1 MPDKEKLIDLIGQK
15 IESVWGVDDD
25 DIMGIACESFEKL
38 ADHLLANG
46 VTIQKHGRWLGE
58 PGYFKCSCCGKYGGD
73 CGYETSAYCPNCGAK
88 MEG

>member
-1 MPDKEKLIDLIGQK
+1 MPDKEKLIK
-15 IESVWGVDDD
+15 ILDNHCDYAMNIDCNEDC
-25 DIMGIACESFEKL
+25 ANCL
-38 ADHLLANG
+38 ADHLIANG

-73 CGYETSAYCPNCGAK
+73 CGFETSAYCPNCGAK